1 MSASQNNIGKCYV
14 LVSTYLSIAIVAI
27 IFVVLFLSSYDAF
40 ANIGWD
46 LFSLEWNP
54 SKDKFGILSMIYGTV
69 SVTFIAL
76 GISVPLGIL
85 TAIFI
90 SEIIPEKYR
99 LYIKSAIELLAGIPS
114 IIYGLIG
121 IAFFSAWVSSLFE
134 LPTGRTILTAGILLS
149 IMILPT
155 IVTLI
160 EDALHNIPKKYREA
174 SKGLGLYQF
183 ETITKTLL
191 PIAKKDIAGAVL
203 LALGRALGE
212 TMAVMLLI
220 GSIDRIPE
228 PFYNVLNPGQTMT
241 SKLGREIGE
250 SAFGS
255 LHFST
260 LNAIGFLLF
269 LIVITVTIITQL
281 YFKKERRLQ

>member
-160 EDALHNIPKKYREA
+160 EDVLHNIPKKYREA

-281 YFKKERRLQ
+281 YFKKERRL

>member
-121 IAFFSAWVSSLFE
+121 IAFFSAWVSSFFE

-160 EDALHNIPKKYREA
+160 EDVLHNIPKKYREA

-281 YFKKERRLQ
+281 YFKKERRL

>member
-281 YFKKERRLQ
+281 YFKKERRL

>member
-1 MSASQNNIGKCYV
+1 
-14 LVSTYLSIAIVAI
+14 
-27 IFVVLFLSSYDAF
+27 
-40 ANIGWD
+40 
-46 LFSLEWNP
+46 
-54 SKDKFGILSMIYGTV
+54 
-69 SVTFIAL
+69 
-76 GISVPLGIL
+76 
-85 TAIFI
+85 
-90 SEIIPEKYR
+90 
-99 LYIKSAIELLAGIPS
+99 
-114 IIYGLIG
+114 
-121 IAFFSAWVSSLFE
+121 
-134 LPTGRTILTAGILLS
+134 
-149 IMILPT
+149 MILPT

-281 YFKKERRLQ
+281 YFKKERRL

>member
-1 MSASQNNIGKCYV
+1 MSAFQNSIGRGYV
-14 LVSTYLSIAIVAI
+14 VSSTYLSIAIVLV
-27 IFVVLFLSSYDAF
+27 IFIVLFISSYDAF
-40 ANIGWD
+40 STVGWKI
-46 LFSLEWNP
+46 FTLEWNP
-54 SKDKFGILSMIYGTV
+54 SKDKFGVLSMIYGTL

-76 GISVPLGIL
+76 LIAMPLGVL

-90 SEIIPEKYR
+90 SEILPEKFR
-99 LYIKSAIELLAGIPS
+99 LYFKSAIELLAGIPS

-121 IAFFSAWVSSLFE
+121 IAFFSGWVSSLFE
-134 LPTGRTILTAGILLS
+134 LATGRTILTAGILLS
-149 IMILPT
+149 IMVLPT
-155 IVTLI
+155 IITLS

-174 SKGLGLYQF
+174 SKGLGLYPF

-191 PIAKKDIAGAVL
+191 PIAKNDIIGAIL

-220 GSIDRIPE
+220 GSIDRIPD
-228 PFYNVLNPGQTMT
+228 PFYNFLAPGQTIT

-255 LHFST
+255 LHFSA
-260 LNAIGFLLF
+260 LNAIGFLLL
-269 LIVITVTIITQL
+269 LIVITLTIITQF
-281 YFKKERRLQ
+281 YFKKEDRL

>member
-14 LVSTYLSIAIVAI
+14 LVSTYISIAIVAI